1 MTPPHY
7 ALAHATGFADL
18 PIPPE
23 RRLTRGWAAFPLSH
37 DVPVALLWDN
47 PPAPWPAR
55 LRVAVAI
62 DERDARR
69 ITVKLVDSG
78 RTLGLLD
85 IRYAHIFQPFELL
98 LSAEN
103 AAAAARHGVTLH
115 LDGGS
120 TPLWLLH
127 NPDGNHGLSHALM
140 PHLLGPVDSPASS
153 AFIDRLAS
161 LDSLQFFGWQ
171 EGCVLVGLRDL
182 AECGLLS
189 TSRADAAIRA
199 HMAMFFDAEGRLDY
213 EDDWSRPR
221 AGDIYGIECTLPF
234 AVMAGVMPDHPAI
247 HSALGFWRS
256 LWEQQ
261 GGAIQDPDMLSAEG
275 SYTVAYP
282 LAVIGQQRGE
292 PEWTAMALA
301 QLRLRRALFDGES
314 HALRILPDGSR
325 TFVNWCRG
333 VAWSLLGLTRT
344 LAVLPDPPEDLLRDV
359 QRLGEWALRHRT
371 GALWPTFLGEPD
383 TPVDTSGSAGIAA
396 ALAIAARH
404 GWLSGDARAAAS
416 ETLDALH
423 AYLTP
428 DGFLGGVAQV
438 NKAGEGLQ
446 RDPYRVIS
454 QFGMGLMAQLMGALA
469 EVPAG

>member
-1 MTPPHY
+1 MTDLLY
-7 ALAHATGFADL
+7 AVAHASGFRDL
-18 PIPPE
+18 LIPAG
-23 RRLTRGWAAFPLSH
+23 RRLTRGWAAFPLTH
-37 DVPVALLWDN
+37 DQPVALRWDT
-47 PPAPWPAR
+47 PPAAGAAR
-55 LRVAVAI
+55 LRVSVAI

-69 ITVKLVDSG
+69 VTVTLNGTG
-78 RTLGLLD
+78 RTLGVLD
-85 IRYAHIFQPFELL
+85 IRYAHIFQPFELA
-98 LSAEN
+98 LSAGDAS
-103 AAAAARHGVTLH
+103 AAAEHGVTLH
-115 LDGGS
+115 LGGGS

-127 NPDGNHGLSHALM
+127 DPDGHHDLSRALM
-140 PHLLGPVDSPASS
+140 PHLLGPVDSPASG

-182 AECGLLS
+182 AGCGLLS
-189 TSRADAAIRA
+189 ADRADEAIRA
-199 HMAMFFDAEGRLDY
+199 HMAMFFDADGRLDY

-234 AVMAGVMPDHPAI
+234 AVMAGVLPDHPAI
-247 HSALGFWRS
+247 HSALTFWRS
-256 LWEQQ
+256 LWEQHD
-261 GGAIQDPDMLSAEG
+261 GAIQDPDMLSAEG
-275 SYTVAYP
+275 SYTVGYP

-301 QLRLRRALFDGES
+301 QLRLRRALFDGER
-314 HALRILPDGSR
+314 HALRILPDGTR

-344 LAVLPDPPEDLLRDV
+344 LAVIPDPPADLIHDV
-359 QRLGEWALRHRT
+359 QRLGAWALAQRS
-371 GALWPTFLGEPD
+371 GPLWPTFLDEPN

-396 ALAIAARH
+396 ALALAARH
-404 GWLSGDARAAAS
+404 GWLPDTARAAAS

-423 AYLTP
+423 STLTP

-454 QFGMGLMAQLMGALA
+454 QFGMGLMAQLMAALA
-469 EVPAG
+469 D

>member
-1 MTPPHY
+1 MPPSSY
-7 ALAHATGFADL
+7 AVARVSGYPDL
-18 PIPPE
+18 PIPPG
-23 RRLTRGWAAFPLSH
+23 RRLTRGWAAFPLTH
-37 DVPVALLWDN
+37 NRPVELHWDT
-47 PPAPWPAR
+47 PPAPGPAR
-55 LRVAVAI
+55 LRVSVAI

-69 ITVKLVDSG
+69 VTVKLNSAD
-78 RTLGLLD
+78 RTVGALD
-85 IRYAHIFQPFELL
+85 IRYAHIFQPFELQ
-98 LSAEN
+98 LSADD
-103 AAAAARHGVTLH
+103 AAAAARHGVSLT

-127 NPDGNHGLSHALM
+127 DPDGNHRLSDALM
-140 PHLLGPVDSPASS
+140 PHLLGMVDQPAAA
-153 AFIDRLAS
+153 AFIDRLAA

-182 AECGLLS
+182 AACGLL
-189 TSRADAAIRA
+189 RAERAEAAIRA
-199 HMAMFFDAEGRLDY
+199 HMAMFFDADGRLDY

-221 AGDIYGIECTLPF
+221 AGEIYGIECTLPF

-247 HSALGFWRS
+247 HSALAFWRS

-282 LAVIGQQRGE
+282 LAVIGQMRGE
-292 PEWTAMALA
+292 PEWTGMALA
-301 QLRLRRALFDGES
+301 QLRLRRALFDGTN

-344 LAVLPDPPEDLLRDV
+344 LAVLPDPPADLIADV
-359 QRLGEWALRHRT
+359 QRLAAWALDRRA
-371 GALWPTFLGEPD
+371 GALWPTFLHAPE

-396 ALAIAARH
+396 ALALAARH
-404 GWLSGDARAAAS
+404 GWLSDCARTAAA

-423 AYLTP
+423 DYLTP

-454 QFGMGLMAQLMGALA
+454 QFGMGLMAQLMAALS
-469 EVPAG
+469 EG